1 MDKCA
6 LYKNQ
11 NYDKGYGSYSAMGD
25 GHLKDNALGKCGKA
39 HRKDMSKKCD
49 WKQSAYI

>member
-1 MDKCA
+1 MYICVCVCVQRSRRIMDKCA

-25 GHLKDNALGKCGKA
+25 GHLKDNALGK
-39 HRKDMSKKCD
+39 
-49 WKQSAYI
+49 